1 MPAEAGVTATE
12 ATGTVVTAIAAVPLC
27 PSLVAVRVAEPTVL
41 PVTSPLPLTVATD
54 GLELDQLTARPE
66 SVLPLASLS
75 VAASCCV
82 WPTWI
87 VAEAGVTATEATGT
101 VVTVIEEVP
110 LCPSLVAVT
119 AAEPVARPVTS
130 PLPLTVATDGLELD
144 QLTARPESVL
154 PLASLS
160 VAASCCV
167 WPTWIVAEAG
177 VTATEATGTVVT
189 AIAAVP
195 LCPSLVAVR
204 VAEPTVLPVTSPL
217 PLTVVTDGFE
227 LDQLTARQESVLP
240 LASLSVAASCCVWP
254 TWIVAEAGVTA
265 TEATGT
271 VVTVIEEVPLCP
283 SLVAVTAAEPVA
295 RPVTSPLPLTVATDG
310 LELDQLTARPES
322 VLPLASLSVAASCCV
337 WPTWIV
343 ADAGVRA
350 TEATGTFVT
359 VIEEVPLCPSLVA
372 VIIADPAATAVAR
385 PLAFTVATEAF
396 ELAQVTIRPDR
407 AFPLPSF
414 GVAVS
419 CAVWP
424 TWIPAEAGVTATEAT
439 GTVVTAIAAV
449 PLCPSLVA
457 VRVAE
462 PAARPVTSP
471 LPLTDAAD
479 GFELDQLTARP
490 VSTAPAES
498 FVVAESWTVC

>member
-1 MPAEAGVTATE
+1 MT
-12 ATGTVVTAIAAVPLC
+12 
-27 PSLVAVRVAEPTVL
+27 AEP
-41 PVTSPLPLTVATD
+41 A
-54 GLELDQLTARPE
+54 
-66 SVLPLASLS
+66 
-75 VAASCCV
+75 
-82 WPTWI
+82 
-87 VAEAGVTATEATGT
+87 
-101 VVTVIEEVP
+101 
-110 LCPSLVAVT
+110 
-119 AAEPVARPVTS
+119 ARPVTS
-130 PLPLTVATDGLELD
+130 PLLLTDATDEFELD

-227 LDQLTARQESVLP
+227 LDQLTARPESVLP

-271 VVTVIEEVPLCP
+271 VVTVIEDVPLCP
-283 SLVAVTAAEPVA
+283 SLVAVMIADPAAAAVTSPLPLTVATKPFELAQVTVRPDRGLPLPSFGVAVSCTVCPIWIPAEAGVTATEATGIVVTAIAAVPLCPSLVAVMTAEPTA
-295 RPVTSPLPLTVATDG
+295 MPVTSPLLLTVATDG

-350 TEATGTFVT
+350 TEATGTFVP
-359 VIEEVPLCPSLVA
+359 VIEEGRPCPALHPV
-372 VIIADPAATAVAR
+372 TTVAR
-385 PLAFTVATEAF
+385 DASPA
-396 ELAQVTIRPDR
+396 
-407 AFPLPSF
+407 PS
-414 GVAVS
+414 
-419 CAVWP
+419 P
-424 TWIPAEAGVTATEAT
+424 
-439 GTVVTAIAAV
+439 
-449 PLCPSLVA
+449 
-457 VRVAE
+457 
-462 PAARPVTSP
+462 
-471 LPLTDAAD
+471 
-479 GFELDQLTARP
+479 
-490 VSTAPAES
+490 
-498 FVVAESWTVC
+498 

>member
-1 MPAEAGVTATE
+1 M
-12 ATGTVVTAIAAVPLC
+12 
-27 PSLVAVRVAEPTVL
+27 
-41 PVTSPLPLTVATD
+41 
-54 GLELDQLTARPE
+54 
-66 SVLPLASLS
+66 
-75 VAASCCV
+75 
-82 WPTWI
+82 
-87 VAEAGVTATEATGT
+87 
-101 VVTVIEEVP
+101 
-110 LCPSLVAVT
+110 
-119 AAEPVARPVTS
+119 
-130 PLPLTVATDGLELD
+130 
-144 QLTARPESVL
+144 
-154 PLASLS
+154 
-160 VAASCCV
+160 
-167 WPTWIVAEAG
+167 
-177 VTATEATGTVVT
+177 
-189 AIAAVP
+189 
-195 LCPSLVAVR
+195 
-204 VAEPTVLPVTSPL
+204 
-217 PLTVVTDGFE
+217 
-227 LDQLTARQESVLP
+227 
-240 LASLSVAASCCVWP
+240 
-254 TWIVAEAGVTA
+254 
-265 TEATGT
+265 
-271 VVTVIEEVPLCP
+271 TVIEEVPLCP

-471 LPLTDAAD
+471 LPLTDATD

-498 FVVAESWTVC
+498 FVVAESWTVCPTCALTEAGLTLTDATGTGVTVTTAVSEPPGFPVAVTLTLPVSEPAL